1 MPVYDAKC
9 SQCGFEGTATISM
22 SDLSK
27 WDREALCPACQ
38 EGSASYRRIIK
49 MAPSS
54 IGGARPK
61 PQLKSGDMDDM
72 RHKGFKRKNP
82 DQVAAAVESVR
93 KGEFEGF

>member
-1 MPVYDAKC
+1 MPVYDVQC
-9 SQCGFEGTATISM
+9 SACGYEGTATINM
-22 SDLSK
+22 SDISS
-27 WDREALCPACQ
+27 WDQKALCPSCQ
-38 EGSASYRRIIK
+38 EGSSNYRRVIK

-54 IGGARPK
+54 IGNARPK
-61 PQLKSGDMDDM
+61 PHTKSSDMDDM